1 MSTTTSSSSSSSS
14 TTATMPA
21 STAAPATTAT
31 TTTASDPTDP
41 AATQKK
47 QQCDAQYLDKI
58 KAANQALF
66 ELSELN
72 DCDAGTAAAAE
83 YKVMNSEIAS
93 NDAAF
98 YDVISR
104 LNQAVKNYDA
114 AVKLDKDG
122 EYMSSV
128 IERNIQANEQY
139 IGDKNSGL
147 MTAQRLV
154 SINRQELIYYMVV
167 CQYLRM
173 LLVFLSL
180 SIVLMFITQQRLI
193 PYVYYELILG
203 VVGFVFAIVLV
214 VRICQ
219 NLNHY
224 RMLYQE
230 RVFYYG
236 EDLETT
242 DNEGRCEA
250 CPTCDNND
258 APKESTSCQT
268 QFLV

>member
-1 MSTTTSSSSSSSS
+1 MTVASTTTTTT
-14 TTATMPA
+14 TTATAADP
-21 STAAPATTAT
+21 TAAETTAT
-31 TTTASDPTDP
+31 TA
-41 AATQKK
+41 QK

-58 KAANQALF
+58 KVANQALF

-72 DCDAGTAAAAE
+72 DCDTGTAAAAE
-83 YKVMNSEIAS
+83 YKVMNAEIAS
-93 NDAAF
+93 NDSAF

-122 EYMSSV
+122 EYLSSV

-180 SIVLMFITQQRLI
+180 SIVLMFIAQQRLI

-203 VVGFVFAIVLV
+203 VIGFVFAVVLI

-236 EDLETT
+236 KDLETA

-250 CPTCDNND
+250 CPTCDDDD
-258 APKESTSCQT
+258 APKESPTCQT